1 MTRLTISINSGLRDL
16 IERKG
21 WFDPDKFGLRLSDS
35 VSQNINAGFQTD
47 QAVANAIAE
56 VETEFFRANRGARA
70 ELQGEV
76 VAALNLRGVKS
87 EGLMGVLRDFRSFA
101 ERQLVPDLVKFKSED
116 ICRGN
121 LQTHLNSLG
130 RTYREVHIGAGR
142 SDILLFLPDT
152 KEIVE
157 AKVWDG
163 QQYHDDGLQELKSYM
178 RGEGL
183 EHGYYVVFDYYK
195 ADPHTPRE
203 ARDPESGIDTLF
215 IHIPLTPPS
224 RIGRARRAKS

>member
-1 MTRLTISINSGLRDL
+1 MGERAIAINACVRDILRGH
-16 IERKG
+16 G

-35 VSQNINAGFQTD
+35 VSQNISAGFQID
-47 QAVANAIAE
+47 QAVARAIAE
-56 VETEFFRANRGARA
+56 VETEFFRANRGAKA
-70 ELQGEV
+70 KLQDEL
-76 VAALNLRGVKS
+76 VAALENRGVKR
-87 EGLMGVLRDFRSFA
+87 EGLMGVLRDFKRYA
-101 ERQLVPDLVKFKSED
+101 ERQLVRDLVRFKSED
-116 ICRGN
+116 IGRGH

-152 KEIVE
+152 KEIIE

-163 QQYHDDGLQELKSYM
+163 QQYHDDGLQELETYM
-178 RGEGL
+178 RDEGL

-195 ADPHTPRE
+195 VDAHTPGE
-203 ARDPESGIDTLF
+203 ARDPEIGIDTLF

-224 RIGRARRAKS
+224 KIGRARRAKS